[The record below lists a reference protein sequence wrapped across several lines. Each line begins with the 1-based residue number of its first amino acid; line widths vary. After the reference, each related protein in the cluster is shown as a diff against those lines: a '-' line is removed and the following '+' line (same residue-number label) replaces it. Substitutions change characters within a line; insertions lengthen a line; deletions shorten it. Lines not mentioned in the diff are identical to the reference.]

1 MKNLFSCICLILCY
15 FLIPNLVTAQ
25 TSDGICVPVTT
36 VTPINQ
42 INPVPPNPIIAC
54 SSGIGLPT
62 FGAPAGSLTDN
73 EFVVEINGAID
84 VTNTTGSPAAALS
97 NGDQICVSAFTYDLV
112 AINSTLNSISFFCGF
127 ADCDAL
133 LGIPGAEQAI
143 SDLVI
148 GVNDGMPGINDLEE
162 VFTLA
167 GTFGTPVTSVTQASA
182 AIDGYNSGPLGAT
195 TGLICYASSAP
206 ICYTIDDGNVAC
218 TVLPVELIDFKSI
231 AKDEGI
237 QLLWQTASETNN
249 EGFEIQ
255 LSSDFE
261 TWQMIDFVE
270 GQGTTSDKQQYT
282 YLDKTPNDGV
292 NYYRLKQIDLD
303 GRFEFSDI
311 IKAERTS
318 KIPNTSLVVFP
329 NPVDHILNYQM
340 ANLADVQRVEIF
352 GLNGQLIKRTERIE
366 GALDIGGFK
375 QGVYLLVITTRQ
387 NCLKQLIY
395 KK

>member
-1 MKNLFSCICLILCY
+1 MKNLFSSIFLILCC
-15 FLIPNLVTAQ
+15 FLITNLATAQ
-25 TSDGICVPVTT
+25 TNDAICIPATT

-42 INPVPPNPIIAC
+42 IDPVPPNPIIAC
-54 SSGIGLPT
+54 SNGVGLPT
-62 FGAPAGSLTDN
+62 FGAPAGSLPDN
-73 EFVVEINGAID
+73 EFVVEIDGAID

-97 NGDQICVSAFTYDLV
+97 DGDQICVSAFTYDLV
-112 AINSTLNSISFFCGF
+112 AINSTLNSINLFCGF

-133 LGIPGAEQAI
+133 LGVPGAEQAI

-148 GVNDGMPGINDLEE
+148 GVNDGTPGINNLEE
-162 VFTLA
+162 LFTFA
-167 GTFGTPVTSVTQASA
+167 STFGTPVTSVTQASV
-182 AIDGYNSGPLGAT
+182 AIDGYNTGPLGAT

-218 TVLPVELIDFKSI
+218 TVLPVELINFKSI
-231 AKDEGI
+231 VKDAGI

-255 LSSDFE
+255 VSSDFE
-261 TWQMIDFVE
+261 NWRMIDFVE
-270 GQGTTSDKQQYT
+270 GTGTTSDKQQYT
-282 YLDKTPNDGV
+282 YLDETPNDGV

-311 IKAERTS
+311 IKAERAS

-329 NPVDHILNYQM
+329 NPVDHILNYQV
-340 ANLADVQRVEIF
+340 ANLDDIQRIEIF
-352 GLNGQLIKRTERIE
+352 GLNGQLIKRAEKIE
-366 GALDIGGFK
+366 GTLNVADFK
-375 QGVYLLVITTRQ
+375 QGNYLLVITTHQ
-387 NCLKQLIY
+387 NCLKHLIY